1 MFKWAKSKTKDSSPS
16 TKQKSKTGKSS
27 GGMPGVQP
35 QPASHKLDIKAMNF
49 GKFAYRKDDE
59 YKALK
64 PLMENYNANNSP
76 ANEIKLIEAAY
87 KYLDAHSTKEVEEHK
102 GRCANVE
109 NIIVQLTM
117 KDSVKQTALD
127 NITNL
132 SNSIS
137 YEKKKDTNDDLLN
150 DTQKQNTRDAIHG
163 IGTLIQSGKLKEIGE
178 GAEKHDRMASP
189 MLQAVMTE
197 VMSDAN
203 KVTDLVGSTSS
214 DAKRTYDDAMQIS
227 YKDVV
232 TARSNKNLDDT
243 MSSMAHEFTHVSVG
257 NAFQNTATFF
267 AHDKT
272 ANENEILSLRDDRE
286 QRLKALSDSKSTV
299 STEAQNAGYND
310 TYVNGRVSYAKDEG
324 TDKAYWKY
332 IPDAV
337 IHTYGKAIYGIL
349 NIDDDW
355 KTEIEMEQN
364 KGGMKKIFEKLDEKI
379 IEIIKLYPGKYDNLI
394 SNYNSAKNDYQV
406 LAASNQQRYDAR
418 DPFRKQLNE
427 LGQEMSTLD
436 ENSEAYKAKSSEKAA
451 VLEQFM
457 SLPGNSSSNTLV
469 EYDAVINQML
479 MEYEMKTDD
488 RSSLHYRKLKSAAA
502 GAHVRRHI
510 ARLQQTQG
518 TQETEAETVAQPQ
531 AQEEKP
537 DFMSDEIG
545 TLAKTMGAVSPNT
558 DDPKLLAVG
567 LRKMFD
573 AMKDEKDAD
582 EKERR
587 KNNLKTYM
595 KQCGYSSTS
604 WVDTY

>member
-1 MFKWAKSKTKDSSPS
+1 MFTWGKKKDKSKSSEPA
-16 TKQKSKTGKSS
+16 KKVASKTPTAS
-27 GGMPGVQP
+27 GMPGVQP

-76 ANEIKLIEAAY
+76 ENEIKLIEAAY

-109 NIIVQLTM
+109 KIIFQLTM
-117 KDSVKQTALD
+117 KDDTVSKALD

-132 SNSIS
+132 S
-137 YEKKKDTNDDLLN
+137 
-150 DTQKQNTRDAIHG
+150 
-163 IGTLIQSGKLKEIGE
+163 SG
-178 GAEKHDRMASP
+178 
-189 MLQAVMTE
+189 V
-197 VMSDAN
+197 
-203 KVTDLVGSTSS
+203 
-214 DAKRTYDDAMQIS
+214 TYD
-227 YKDVV
+227 
-232 TARSNKNLDDT
+232 KNLSEEKRHNTTDALTGMKQMIERGSITKQVGETETTRQMSPIARAAMTGVMADQEKSSVHAEFTSNAQRKYDSIARDSYHTDVNIRSSNDFDDT
-243 MSSMAHEFTHVSVG
+243 ITSMAHEFTHVSVG
-257 NAFQNTATFF
+257 ESFQNTDNFLSHSQSASE
-267 AHDKT
+267 K
-272 ANENEILSLRDDRE
+272 EILDIRDDRE
-286 QRLKALSDSKSTV
+286 RRVAELESSV
-299 STEAQNAGYND
+299 STIDEKASKNGYTANYVTSDRLPYGAYYDKVKATYLPQSIAAICRDMNVLIHPDSSSIYDKIKDQCSKGNFDDVYNLIQEVKSSPYASTCKNAIND
-310 TYVNGRVSYAKDEG
+310 CYTYINEFRVFADSQAERIESPDYKD
-324 TDKAYWKY
+324 KVAYKNS
-332 IPDAV
+332 D
-337 IHTYGKAIYGIL
+337 GLSQEEKSKAIH
-349 NIDDDW
+349 
-355 KTEIEMEQN
+355 EV
-364 KGGMKKIFEKLDEKI
+364 F
-379 IEIIKLYPGKYDNLI
+379 I
-394 SNYNSAKNDYQV
+394 S
-406 LAASNQQRYDAR
+406 
-418 DPFRKQLNE
+418 
-427 LGQEMSTLD
+427 GQS
-436 ENSEAYKAKSSEKAA
+436 
-451 VLEQFM
+451 
-457 SLPGNSSSNTLV
+457 GSNTVV

-479 MEYEMKTDD
+479 MNYELKTDD
-488 RSSLHYRKLKSAAA
+488 RSSLHYRQLKSAAA

-510 ARLQQTQG
+510 AKLQQTQG

-558 DDPKLLAVG
+558 DDPKQLAVG